1 MKKRIMLSL
10 MIIGLVSAL
19 VGGATFA
26 VFSSTATNAANTFN
40 AGTVVIEAGAIAQTS
55 ALDITSLAP
64 GDVYSGSFTVT
75 NSGTLD
81 AKLTDMTAVTSGAL
95 FTSGDC
101 VVGFTM
107 PTGTIAAGASITV
120 PFTVTYDLAATVQG
134 QSGTLSFS
142 VTAEQ
147 VRNNP

>member
-1 MKKRIMLSL
+1 MLSL

-26 VFSSTATNAANTFN
+26 VFSSTATNADNAFT
-40 AGTVVIEAGAIAQTS
+40 AGTVAIEAGAITQTS
-55 ALDITSLAP
+55 ALDITNLAP
-64 GDVYSGSFTVT
+64 GDVYTGTFKITNTGS
-75 NSGTLD
+75 LE
-81 AKLTDMTAVTSGAL
+81 AKITDITANTSGAL

-120 PFTVTYDLAATVQG
+120 PFTVTYDLAATVQD

-147 VRNNP
+147 ARNN